1 MALFRPDEECWDLPM
16 SSEDGS
22 PHVNNTVANII
33 HVVFGILFTLFWRP
47 RVLGRENVRPFKG
60 ITGAVLV
67 GNHASYLDPV
77 FMWLAVRRAQWV
89 RFMGRDDL
97 FPKGAGILGFLITRV
112 GGFPVKRD
120 SADRTA
126 IKRAANYLKM
136 GECVGIFPEGTR
148 RGKSSRTPELHSGAA
163 FIARMGGQAPMIPFT
178 IRGVEKIKEKGK
190 FPSFRTITTIFGN
203 PVLLSDF
210 DFLPKEDRLDGATWY
225 VLRECYALN
234 RNVAPV
240 AVDMTELFPEAK
252 DFAPLFLE
260 HPIPVRSAEEVAQE
274 MKRKCDQKK
283 VKSGTVAAGQLPAGT
298 QKGE

>member
-16 SSEDGS
+16 SSKDGS
-22 PHVNNTVANII
+22 PHVSNVVANII
-33 HVVFGILFTLFWRP
+33 YVVFGFLFTVLWRP
-47 RVLGRENVRPFKG
+47 KNIGLENVRSFKG
-60 ITGAVLV
+60 VTGAVLV

-77 FMWLAVRRAQWV
+77 FMWLAVRLEQWV

-97 FPKGAGILGFLITRV
+97 FPKGKGILGFLITRV

-148 RGKSSRTPELHSGAA
+148 RGKSNKTPELHSGAA
-163 FIARMGGQAPMIPFT
+163 FIARMGGQAPLVPFT
-178 IRGVEKIKEKGK
+178 IRGIEKIKQKGK
-190 FPSFRTITTIFGN
+190 MPSFHSVTTVFGN

-225 VLRECYALN
+225 VVRECYALN
-234 RNVAPV
+234 RNVAAV
-240 AVDMTELFPEAK
+240 TVDMNELFPGSK
-252 DFAPLFLE
+252 DFGPIFLE
-260 HPIPVRSAEEVAQE
+260 HPIPVRSAKDVAAQI
-274 MKRKCDQKK
+274 KHKKDQKK
-283 VKSGTVAAGQLPAGT
+283 MKSGIVAAGQLPAGN
-298 QKGE
+298 QKDE